1 MLLQRAG
8 VPQFFPQ
15 VNVQLPMRSFVEEAY
30 AFWEPPRGLSEGGDF
45 FLWSAMLFTGA
56 GGCGY
61 THSNGIIMIDIILS
75 HNQTQWVHVHVKS
88 KRPDNGPLGN
98 SKWFSYSQIQNY

>member
-1 MLLQRAG
+1 MLLQRAV

-30 AFWEPPRGLSEGGDF
+30 AFWEPPQGLSEGGDF
-45 FLWSAMLFTGA
+45 FLWSEMLFTGD

-61 THSNGIIMIDIILS
+61 TQSNGIIMIGDIILS
-75 HNQTQWVHVHVKS
+75 HNLT
-88 KRPDNGPLGN
+88 
-98 SKWFSYSQIQNY
+98 